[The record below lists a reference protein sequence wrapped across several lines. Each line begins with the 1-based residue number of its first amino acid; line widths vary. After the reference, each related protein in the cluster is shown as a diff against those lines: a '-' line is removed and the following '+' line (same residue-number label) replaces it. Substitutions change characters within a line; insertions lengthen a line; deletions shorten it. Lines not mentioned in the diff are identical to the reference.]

1 MNKNEPL
8 VSIVVPVYNAE
19 RFIADTIKTV
29 LDQTYQNW
37 ELILIDD
44 KSTDKSIVLINTFLR
59 VDKRIKLLRNNTN
72 LHAALTRNKGIKAA
86 SGQYIAFLDA
96 DDLWATKK
104 LEQQIAFMKRQDC
117 AFSFTGYEFADA
129 AGIPNGKKV
138 SVPISIT
145 YKEAL
150 KKYNHIYYYR
160 DVRHGQ
166 AYKERYIYAK
176 LSERARHC
184 YLVEGVKGN

>member
-1 MNKNEPL
+1 MHFH
-8 VSIVVPVYNAE
+8 S
-19 RFIADTIKTV
+19 F
-29 LDQTYQNW
+29 
-37 ELILIDD
+37 
-44 KSTDKSIVLINTFLR
+44 FF
-59 VDKRIKLLRNNTN
+59 
-72 LHAALTRNKGIKAA
+72 
-86 SGQYIAFLDA
+86 QYIAFLDA

-150 KKYNHIYYYR
+150 KNTTISTYTLTQTAPLN
-160 DVRHGQ
+160 
-166 AYKERYIYAK
+166 
-176 LSERARHC
+176 L
-184 YLVEGVKGN
+184 